1 MKLDAIC
8 SKPSYYLAISKKDPQ
23 NNNLLLH
30 SKGGDIYLY
39 TYSLCKSW
47 MFSGFPKSTQ
57 TREVEYP
64 ETLKWQG
71 VYDIKEG
78 NMHRLG

>member
-30 SKGGDIYLY
+30 SKGGGIYIYIHTAYANLEC
-39 TYSLCKSW
+39 LV
-47 MFSGFPKSTQ
+47 GFPNQHKL
-57 TREVEYP
+57 V
-64 ETLKWQG
+64 K
-71 VYDIKEG
+71 
-78 NMHRLG
+78 

>member
-1 MKLDAIC
+1 
-8 SKPSYYLAISKKDPQ
+8 
-23 NNNLLLH
+23 
-30 SKGGDIYLY
+30 
-39 TYSLCKSW
+39 

-71 VYDIKEG
+71 VYDIKEETCTDSAKTWTLYSPPFA
-78 NMHRLG
+78 NIELTQYKQSVDLTTI